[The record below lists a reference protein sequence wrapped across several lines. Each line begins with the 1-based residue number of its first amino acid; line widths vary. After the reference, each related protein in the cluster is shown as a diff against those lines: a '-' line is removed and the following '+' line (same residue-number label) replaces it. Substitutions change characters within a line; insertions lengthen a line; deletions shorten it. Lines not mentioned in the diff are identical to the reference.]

1 MEMGCSRECVLGTRV
16 RCVLDHDEGP
26 REESL
31 RLPLG
36 LWPAAEFF
44 LQERYNKNLTAL
56 RIFAASRDRYLFTA

>member
-1 MEMGCSRECVLGTRV
+1 MVLWRWGAHESVYWV

-56 RIFAASRDRYLFTA
+56 RIFAVSRDRNLFTA